1 MESYATPAR
10 STPARRS
17 TSQSYFTLCP
27 AFGTA
32 GSASSARSGRSAS
45 LARGGRFLGGT
56 PPASSP
62 SGATCANG
70 RYQERPGAPASDM
83 PTSAARIG
91 SSDVVSV
98 SSATSGAR
106 RHSAT
111 TAASAAGSSTI
122 VGSALTAGSAAGG
135 ARSEE
140 HTSELQSRL
149 HLVCRLLL

>member
-1 MESYATPAR
+1 
-10 STPARRS
+10 
-17 TSQSYFTLCP
+17 
-27 AFGTA
+27 
-32 GSASSARSGRSAS
+32 

-122 VGSALTAGSAAGG
+122 VGSAVTAASAG
-135 ARSEE
+135 SEE
-140 HTSELQSRL
+140 HTSELQSRVD
-149 HLVCRLLL
+149 LVCRLLLDK